1 MRHSIYLLTILL
13 ACAPAQAA
21 FDTVNGIAAIAN
33 GTVITF
39 QDVDMASAQSIE
51 VARRTSATPET
62 FYQKKIEAKR
72 DAIDLLVE
80 RQLILSDFKTVG
92 VNVPESYID
101 DVVNDR
107 IRQRFGDRANL
118 TKTLMAEGITSE
130 TFRQRM
136 REEII
141 LDYMQSK
148 NVREAS
154 LISPAKIEN
163 YYQTNL
169 VKYQLGDRVKLR
181 VIVVK
186 DGLADNVRELAQ
198 EILTKINA
206 GAPFA
211 DMATVYS
218 TESRGKDGG
227 LWGWYEESQL
237 NKGLADIAFGL
248 RSNQVS
254 SVIGLA
260 RAADDTYWV
269 YQYDKSGKVTMARH
283 FPDRGPLIAEKKYE
297 NGGDPREVPVLPQ
310 QFYLIKAEDRQVAHT
325 RSLEAVRDE
334 IEKEL
339 IVEERKRLKKK
350 WIERLRAKSF
360 VRYFY

>member
-1 MRHSIYLLTILL
+1 MLLTN
-13 ACAPAQAA
+13 ARSAPAG
-21 FDTVNGIAAIAN
+21 FDTINGIAAIAN
-33 GTVITF
+33 GAVITF
-39 QDVDMASAQSIE
+39 QDVDAASAQSVD
-51 VARRTSATPET
+51 VARRTSATPES
-62 FYQKKIEAKR
+62 FYQKRIEAKR

-80 RQLILSDFKTVG
+80 RQLILSDFKSEG
-92 VNVPESYID
+92 VNVPESFID

-107 IRQRFGDRANL
+107 IRRQFGDRANL
-118 TKTLMAEGITSE
+118 TKSLKAENISSE

-136 REEII
+136 REDII
-141 LDYMQSK
+141 LDYMERK

-169 VKYQLGDRVKLR
+169 SKYKLGDRVKLR
-181 VIVVK
+181 VIVLK
-186 DGLADNVRELAQ
+186 DDSAEDARKRAQ
-198 EILTKINA
+198 EILIKINA
-206 GAPFA
+206 NAPFA
-211 DMATVYS
+211 DMAAIYS
-218 TESRGKDGG
+218 SESRGKDGG

-237 NKGLADIAFGL
+237 NRGLADIAFGL
-248 RSNQVS
+248 QSNRVS

-269 YQYDKSGKVTMARH
+269 YQYDSAGKVTAARH
-283 FPDRGPLIAEKKYE
+283 FPERGAMIEEKAIA
-297 NGGDPREVPVLPQ
+297 NGGDPRDVPVLPQ
-310 QFYLIKAEDRQVAHT
+310 QYYIMKAEDRQIAHT
-325 RSLEAVRDE
+325 RSVEEVREE

-339 IVEERKRLKKK
+339 IIEERKRLKKK